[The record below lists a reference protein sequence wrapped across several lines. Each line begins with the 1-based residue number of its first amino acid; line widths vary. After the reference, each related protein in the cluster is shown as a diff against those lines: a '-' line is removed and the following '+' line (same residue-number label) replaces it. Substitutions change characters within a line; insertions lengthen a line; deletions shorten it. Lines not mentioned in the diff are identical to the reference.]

1 MKKSTAIA
9 ILVAAIVAAAGAGA
23 VLYFRSATP
32 PPQPPQLTIP
42 QLPPGTQT
50 FGNWA
55 LVCGQAQEGQDAGR
69 CGLLMRVIDQ
79 QAQRVLMSL
88 TVSRGP
94 QGNAIM
100 VINTP
105 PGVVIPAG
113 VSLTPENGTA
123 ETGGIQVC
131 RPQGCTG
138 VILLTETLISEM
150 STVTMTAL
158 GYTAATGQPVN
169 LNLPTTGF
177 AEGFAAWQTA
187 YPAPPPPAEEGAEAA
202 PE

>member
-9 ILVAAIVAAAGAGA
+9 ILVAAIVAAIGAGA
-23 VLYFRSATP
+23 VVYFRSAP
-32 PPQPPQLTIP
+32 PVPPQPPQATIP

-55 LVCGQAQEGQDAGR
+55 LVCGQGQTAEDAGR

-88 TVSRGP
+88 NVTRGP
-94 QGNAIM
+94 QGNAIV

-138 VILLTETLISEM
+138 VILLTETLLAEM
-150 STVTMTAL
+150 SAAEMTML
-158 GYTAATGQPVN
+158 GYTAASGQPVN

-177 AEGFAAWQTA
+177 AEGFTAWQQA
-187 YPAPPPPAEEGAEAA
+187 FPAPPPAEDAAEAA